1 MSDVEARV
9 VDTLPSPDG
18 GPFSLRG
25 PARSGAP
32 AAAWIGR
39 YRFFAAGLLAG
50 DIACGALAITVAT
63 VIANVAGLANQ
74 IDLAA
79 QLRGQAPITLAL
91 LIGTCCLLGLY
102 RSSTRSPMER
112 FRLRTTATLLFVF
125 TGMLMSAHE
134 GLSAELVVVPLA
146 GMIALVLGSWIE
158 HMAGARHGRA
168 GARTAILGTGADS
181 RTLARLLMS
190 EPAWGLQP
198 IGFIDAGARDDDG
211 AREPAFVQA
220 EHDPV
225 SALPRLGTIEG
236 GRADIGAEVIVAP
249 DCDALPRDPSV
260 LHRWGARKILVVNQL
275 GDLASPGLEIRHFD
289 RFVALELGGRPP
301 DPGGV
306 QKRAIDLAVALPIAL
321 LAMPIVGLLALAI
334 KLADPGP
341 AFYGQRRV
349 GRYGKPIQVLKLR
362 TMYQDAEQRLE
373 RVLAT
378 DAAMRDQW
386 QRYFKLPADP
396 RILPHIGNFLRRT
409 SLDELPQLWNVIRGD
424 MSLVGPRPFPAYH
437 MNAFDPEFQALRA
450 TVLPGLTGLWQIS
463 SRSNGDL
470 GVQRAQDCFYIRNRS
485 LWLDLYILVA
495 TLPAVIGG
503 QGAK

>member
-18 GPFSLRG
+18 GPFLLRG
-25 PARSGAP
+25 AARSGPP

-39 YRFFAAGLLAG
+39 LAG
-50 DIACGALAITVAT
+50 DIACGALAVAVAT
-63 VIANVAGLANQ
+63 VIANMAGLAHQ
-74 IDLAA
+74 IDLAT
-79 QLRGQAPITLAL
+79 QLRTQAPVTLAL
-91 LIGTCCLLGLY
+91 LIGTCCLLGVY

-125 TGMLMSAHE
+125 TGTLMWARE

-158 HMAGARHGRA
+158 HMVNARPA
-168 GARTAILGTGADS
+168 QSGARTAILGTGANS
-181 RTLARLLMS
+181 QTLARLLMS
-190 EPAWGLQP
+190 EPAWGLRP
-198 IGFIDAGARDDDG
+198 IGFIDDGVRDDDG
-211 AREPAFVQA
+211 ASDPAFGQA
-220 EHDPV
+220 GHDPV
-225 SALPRLGTIEG
+225 SALPLLGTIDG
-236 GRADIGAEVIVAP
+236 ARADSGAEVIVVP
-249 DCDALPRDPSV
+249 DCHALPRDPSS
-260 LHRWGARKILVVNQL
+260 LYRWGARKILVVNQL
-275 GDLASPGLEIRHFD
+275 DDLASPGLQIRHFD

-301 DPGGV
+301 DPSRV

-321 LAMPIVGLLALAI
+321 LAAPIVGLLALAI
-334 KLADPGP
+334 KIADPGP

-349 GRYGKPIQVLKLR
+349 GRHGKPIQVLKLR

-378 DAAMRDQW
+378 DAAMREQW
-386 QRYFKLPADP
+386 QRHFKLTADP

-437 MNAFDPEFQALRA
+437 MNAFDPEFQALRI

-470 GVQRAQDCFYIRNRS
+470 GDQRAQDCFYIRNRS

-503 QGAK
+503 RGAK